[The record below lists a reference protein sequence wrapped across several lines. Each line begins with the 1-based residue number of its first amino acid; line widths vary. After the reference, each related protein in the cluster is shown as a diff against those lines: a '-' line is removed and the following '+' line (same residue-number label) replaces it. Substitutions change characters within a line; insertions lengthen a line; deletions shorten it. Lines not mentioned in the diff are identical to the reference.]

1 MTLHD
6 TEISWLSHTTIY
18 DNVGNGLMTQAQVAK
33 KALAMKAKKRE
44 PLVVTVKEAGKRLG
58 ISEERAYAA
67 AAAGQIPTITLGKR
81 RAVPVAALE
90 RMLAEVK
97 ADGEAA

>member
-1 MTLHD
+1 MT
-6 TEISWLSHTTIY
+6 TREINNYAAASAVSRK
-18 DNVGNGLMTQAQVAK
+18 AQG
-33 KALAMKAKKRE
+33 MKQQRE

-67 AAAGQIPTITLGKR
+67 AAAGQIPTIMLGKR

-90 RMLAEVK
+90 RMLSEVK
-97 ADGEAA
+97 AAGGSA